1 MIVKKIEDALNK
13 QINAEFHS
21 SFLYLSMSADFAS
34 KNFDGFANWFRVQAR
49 EEYEHAMKVYFHV
62 IERGGKVKLAE
73 IAAPKTSWK
82 TALEAFNEVYEHER
96 MMTGMIY
103 NLMDLA
109 REEKDYATE
118 EMLRWF
124 VNEQVEEESNTLK
137 IVEQLKM
144 IGDSKGSLFQID
156 HILGKRGENKK

>member
-1 MIVKKIEDALNK
+1 
-13 QINAEFHS
+13 
-21 SFLYLSMSADFAS
+21 
-34 KNFDGFANWFRVQAR
+34 
-49 EEYEHAMKVYFHV
+49 
-62 IERGGKVKLAE
+62 
-73 IAAPKTSWK
+73 
-82 TALEAFNEVYEHER
+82 
-96 MMTGMIY
+96 MIY

>member
-1 MIVKKIEDALNK
+1 
-13 QINAEFHS
+13 
-21 SFLYLSMSADFAS
+21 
-34 KNFDGFANWFRVQAR
+34 
-49 EEYEHAMKVYFHV
+49 
-62 IERGGKVKLAE
+62 
-73 IAAPKTSWK
+73 
-82 TALEAFNEVYEHER
+82 
-96 MMTGMIY
+96 MTGMIY

-144 IGDSKGSLFQID
+144 IGDSKESLFQID
-156 HILGKRGENKK
+156 HRLAKRGENKK